1 MTVAGVAQMISLL
14 ANLLIILIFIW
25 VIVSWILSPYHP
37 LREALDRI
45 VEPMLAPI
53 RRVVPMV
60 GMLDLSPMILM
71 ILIELL
77 SRFLISVLNSTL
89 R

>member
-1 MTVAGVAQMISLL
+1 MSGAILAQMIGLL
-14 ANLLIILIFIW
+14 ANVLIILIFVW

-37 LREALDRI
+37 LRAALDRI

-53 RRVVPMV
+53 RRVIPSM

-71 ILIELL
+71 VLIELVSKL
-77 SRFLISVLNSTL
+77 LTSVLGSI

>member
-1 MTVAGVAQMISLL
+1 MGVILARMIGTLAYLL
-14 ANLLIILIFIW
+14 TILIVIW

-60 GMLDLSPMILM
+60 GMLDLSPLVLLL
-71 ILIELL
+71 LIQLL
-77 SRFLISVLNSTL
+77 SQILTSLLSSIR
-89 R
+89 

>member
-1 MTVAGVAQMISLL
+1 MTGAILAQVIGLL
-14 ANLLIILIFIW
+14 TNILIILIFAW

-37 LREALDRI
+37 IRQALDRI

-53 RRVVPMV
+53 RRVIPTV
-60 GMLDLSPMILM
+60 GMLDLSPVILM
-71 ILIELL
+71 VLIELA
-77 SRFLISVLNSTL
+77 SRILISLLVTI

>member
-1 MTVAGVAQMISLL
+1 MTGAILAQMIGLL
-14 ANLLIILIFIW
+14 STLLIILIFVW
-25 VIVSWILSPYHP
+25 VIVSWILAPYHP
-37 LREALDRI
+37 VREALDRI

-53 RRVVPMV
+53 RRVIPMV

-71 ILIELL
+71 VLIELV
-77 SRFLISVLNSTL
+77 SRFLISVLVSI

>member
-1 MTVAGVAQMISLL
+1 MIGAFLAQVIQLL
-14 ANLLIILIFIW
+14 AFLLIILILVW
-25 VIVSWILSPYHP
+25 VIVSWILTPYHP
-37 LREALDRI
+37 IREALDRI

-53 RRVVPMV
+53 RRVIPTV

-71 ILIELL
+71 ILIQLV
-77 SRFLISVLNSTL
+77 SSFLIRLLVLI

>member
-1 MTVAGVAQMISLL
+1 MGVILARMIGTLAYLL
-14 ANLLIILIFIW
+14 TILIVIW

-60 GMLDLSPMILM
+60 GMLDLSPLVLM
-71 ILIELL
+71 LLIQLL
-77 SRFLISVLNSTL
+77 SQILTSLLSSIR
-89 R
+89 

>member
-1 MTVAGVAQMISLL
+1 MTAVIIAQVIGQL
-14 ANLLIILIFIW
+14 ANVLIILIFIW

-37 LREALDRI
+37 LREALDRL

-71 ILIELL
+71 ILIELT
-77 SRFLISVLNSTL
+77 SRILISVLSSTL

>member
-1 MTVAGVAQMISLL
+1 MSLAIVVQMVDLL
-14 ANLLIILIFIW
+14 ANVLTILIVIW
-25 VIVSWILSPYHP
+25 VIVSWVLPPYHA

-53 RRVVPMV
+53 RRVLPATGPV
-60 GMLDLSPMILM
+60 DFSPMILV
-71 ILIELL
+71 ILVVLL
-77 SRFLISVLNSTL
+77 SRVIVSLLLSV

>member
-1 MTVAGVAQMISLL
+1 MSGAVLAQMIGLL

-25 VIVSWILSPYHP
+25 VIVSWVLAPYHP

-45 VEPMLAPI
+45 MEPMLAPI

-71 ILIELL
+71 ILIELI
-77 SRFLISVLNSTL
+77 SRFLISLLVSI

>member
-1 MTVAGVAQMISLL
+1 MRGGETL
-14 ANLLIILIFIW
+14 AVFVSYIANILILLIFVW

-37 LREALDRI
+37 VREFLDRI

-53 RRVVPMV
+53 RRVIPSV

-71 ILIELL
+71 ILIVIV
-77 SRFLISVLNSTL
+77 SRFLENLLVRIP
-89 R
+89 

>member
-1 MTVAGVAQMISLL
+1 MSGAVLAQMISML
-14 ANLLIILIFIW
+14 ANLLIILIFVW

-37 LREALDRI
+37 LREALDRL

-71 ILIELL
+71 VLIELM
-77 SRFLISVLNSTL
+77 SRLLISLVISI

>member
-1 MTVAGVAQMISLL
+1 MSGAVLAQMIGLL
-14 ANLLIILIFIW
+14 ANLLIILIFVW

-37 LREALDRI
+37 IREALDRI

-53 RRVVPMV
+53 RRVIPSV

-71 ILIELL
+71 ILIELV
-77 SRFLISVLNSTL
+77 SRILQSFLYSI

>member
-1 MTVAGVAQMISLL
+1 MSGAVLAQMIGLL

-37 LREALDRI
+37 LRQALDRI

-53 RRVVPMV
+53 RRVIPSV

-71 ILIELL
+71 ILIELA
-77 SRFLISVLNSTL
+77 SRILISLLV
-89 R
+89 RIQ

>member
-1 MTVAGVAQMISLL
+1 MSGAAVAQVISLL
-14 ANLLIILIFIW
+14 ANLFIILIFIW

-53 RRVVPMV
+53 RRVIPMV

-71 ILIELL
+71 ILIELV
-77 SRFLISVLNSTL
+77 SRVLVSL
-89 R
+89 LVSIR

>member
-1 MTVAGVAQMISLL
+1 MSGAVLAQMIGLL
-14 ANLLIILIFIW
+14 ANLLIILIFVW
-25 VIVSWILSPYHP
+25 VIVSWILAPYHP
-37 LREALDRI
+37 IREALDRI

-53 RRVVPMV
+53 RRVIPSI

-71 ILIELL
+71 ILIELV
-77 SRFLISVLNSTL
+77 SRLLQNVLYSI

>member
-1 MTVAGVAQMISLL
+1 MGVILARMIGTLAYLL
-14 ANLLIILIFIW
+14 TILIVIW

-60 GMLDLSPMILM
+60 GMLDLSPLVLLL
-71 ILIELL
+71 LIQLL
-77 SRFLISVLNSTL
+77 SQILTSLLSSL